1 MSGFARRIAMR
12 SAVLAMVMLAAV
24 AGPLHAEVLKV
35 GDRLVELDT
44 AVDGAGKPFKLKALR
59 GKWVLVT
66 IGAEWCEACVKELP
80 TWDKLA
86 PDWKDKVAFVAI
98 NVNDNVDD
106 GKRFNKKLKLANL
119 TLVYMPQDKS
129 GVVDRYGS
137 EHMPS
142 TFIADPKGIVQ
153 FVRDG
158 FEKEDTSGELS
169 KMKAT
174 LGKLVK

>member
-1 MSGFARRIAMR
+1 MSGFDVKRPCGVLPIAMVLVAAL
-12 SAVLAMVMLAAV
+12 AVPA
-24 AGPLHAEVLKV
+24 HAEVLKV

-44 AVDGAGKPFKLKALR
+44 AVDANGKQFRLKSLK

-86 PDWKDKVAFVAI
+86 PDWASKVTFVAI
-98 NVNDNVDD
+98 NVNDNSDD
-106 GKRFNKKLKLANL
+106 GKRFNKKLKLKNL

-129 GVVDRYGS
+129 GVVDRYGAD
-137 EHMPS
+137 HMPS
-142 TFIADPKGIVQ
+142 TFVADPNGVVK

-158 FEKEDTSGELS
+158 FEKEDTDGRASGR
-169 KMKAT
+169 
-174 LGKLVK
+174 